1 MRMTPIFGVDIT
13 SDKHNET
20 INGSEFI
27 TRTASKAKLEEYES
41 KQEGLEQ
48 TLEKSR
54 IPLWLQIVKAL
65 SGLYFLIV
73 LAATAKAGFEKALQ
87 NAPGLLISAAVCG
100 LLWLILQVVSK
111 GKEKKV
117 LKDEDAEQ
125 QTKELHADFASIHEE
140 LEVPG
145 DAVDVD
151 ILAFRYK
158 QKNGEIR
165 PHASGLQTTPY
176 VNVNV
181 KMYATADE
189 VCLADL
195 ESVYTIPKFEI
206 RGITTVGKRISVPS
220 WNKDE
225 DPRSGVYKPYKM
237 TVSNMGDVFFKPYHI
252 LEICH
257 EGQTF
262 GLYFPC
268 YELETVEKITGVRAE
283 RA

>member
-1 MRMTPIFGVDIT
+1 MSMTPIFCVDIT
-13 SDKHNET
+13 SDKHNEAV
-20 INGSEFI
+20 NGSEFI

-48 TLEKSR
+48 TIEKSQF
-54 IPLWLQIVKAL
+54 PLWLQTIKGIC
-65 SGLYFLIV
+65 GLYFLIV
-73 LAATAKAGFEKALQ
+73 LAATAKAGFDKAMQ
-87 NAPGLLISAAVCG
+87 NAPGLLVSAAVCG
-100 LLWLILQVVSK
+100 VLWLILQVVSK

-117 LKDEDAEQ
+117 LKEEDAEQ
-125 QTKELHADFASIHEE
+125 QTKELHADFEAIHKE

-151 ILAFRYK
+151 VLAFRYK

-165 PHASGLQTTPY
+165 PHASGLQTTPF
-176 VNVNV
+176 VNLGV
-181 KMYATADE
+181 KLYATADE
-189 VCLADL
+189 VCIADL

-220 WNKDE
+220 WNKAE

-237 TVSNMGDVFFKPYHI
+237 TVNNMGDIFFKPYHI
-252 LEICH
+252 LEIHH
-257 EGQTF
+257 EGQIF

-283 RA
+283 R

>member
-1 MRMTPIFGVDIT
+1 MSLIPIFCVDVT

-20 INGSEFI
+20 VNGSEFV

-48 TLEKSR
+48 TIEKSQF
-54 IPLWLQIVKAL
+54 PLWLQIVKAI

-87 NAPGLLISAAVCG
+87 NAPGLLVSAAVCG
-100 LLWLILQVVSK
+100 VLWLVLQVVSK
-111 GKEKKV
+111 SKEKKV

-125 QTKELHADFASIHEE
+125 QTRELHADFQSIHEE

-158 QKNGEIR
+158 QKNGEIC
-165 PHASGLQTTPY
+165 PHASGLQTTPF
-176 VNVNV
+176 VNLSV
-181 KMYATADE
+181 KLYATADE
-189 VCLADL
+189 ICLADL

-206 RGITTVGKRISVPS
+206 RGITTVKKRISVPS

-237 TVSNMGDVFFKPYHI
+237 TVNNMGDIFFKPYHI
-252 LEICH
+252 LEIHH

-283 RA
+283 R